1 MWYFRILSGTPST
14 ISTSSFDR
22 RLAALRTLGHF
33 AKLLQPGWAGQ
44 LPAVYYY
51 GRRTSHPDAS
61 PCGKPFADSGIVAC
75 LEAGIEGVDPINACG
90 YSVLTP
96 WFQTEGVLPSEELLF
111 HLGKSPLSGGAIA
124 RQCGGS
130 CEGSS
135 LFCMDKVVG
144 AMARGGE

>member
-1 MWYFRILSGTPST
+1 MVS
-14 ISTSSFDR
+14 DR
-22 RLAALRTLGHF
+22 R
-33 AKLLQPGWAGQ
+33 
-44 LPAVYYY
+44 
-51 GRRTSHPDAS
+51 
-61 PCGKPFADSGIVAC
+61 
-75 LEAGIEGVDPINACG
+75 
-90 YSVLTP
+90 
-96 WFQTEGVLPSEELLF
+96 VLPSEELLF